1 MCSSDLASR
10 PTSCACSAESL
21 FRKRELAALA
31 ALLYRLRNIHQSP
44 EKEKP
49 KGVNIKGIP
58 LDMIFLS
65 QKDKSDILFGIEN
78 NIDYI
83 AASFVRTSEDVADL
97 RKFLN
102 DNGGKDV
109 KIIAKIENQQGVKNF
124 KKILSISDGIMVAR
138 GDMGVEIDY
147 EKQIGRAHV

>member
-1 MCSSDLASR
+1 MFRNLIDVDPDFLKLCRHFLYIAVSPVSD
-10 PTSCACSAESL
+10 
-21 FRKRELAALA
+21 
-31 ALLYRLRNIHQSP
+31 H
-44 EKEKP
+44 

-65 QKDKSDILFGIEN
+65 QKDKSDILFDIEN

-124 KKILSISDGIMVAR
+124 KKNIEYKRRYNGCKR
-138 GDMGVEIDY
+138 RYGN
-147 EKQIGRAHV
+147 

>member
-1 MCSSDLASR
+1 
-10 PTSCACSAESL
+10 
-21 FRKRELAALA
+21 
-31 ALLYRLRNIHQSP
+31 
-44 EKEKP
+44 
-49 KGVNIKGIP
+49 
-58 LDMIFLS
+58 MIFLS

-147 EKQIGRAHV
+147 EKLPGIQKKIIDECCKEGKIAITPSI